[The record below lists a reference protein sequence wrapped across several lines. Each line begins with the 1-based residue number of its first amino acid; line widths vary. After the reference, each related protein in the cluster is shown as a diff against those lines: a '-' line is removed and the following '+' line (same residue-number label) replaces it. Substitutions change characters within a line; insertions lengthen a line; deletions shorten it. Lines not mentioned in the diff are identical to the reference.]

1 MREQA
6 QCGIKA
12 LAPLQNSHTA
22 PGVFGKASF
31 FVASRMRRHIVTEK
45 SGDVAPQAE
54 EGAGSILTLKS
65 IAGTAQIR
73 RQKMTRRSREVGI
86 IKSFVLVQL
95 AAAGKRPSR

>member
-6 QCGIKA
+6 QCGIKV

-54 EGAGSILTLKS
+54 EGAGTILTLTNS
-65 IAGTAQIR
+65 IAGTATNQEKE
-73 RQKMTRRSREVGI
+73 Q
-86 IKSFVLVQL
+86 
-95 AAAGKRPSR
+95 